1 MIANGWSRP
10 QPRVLGGAGS
20 MGFTW
25 DLEGCVSGGAPRDRA
40 CGRSGDSREGI
51 FRAARETIRVFAS
64 KAPSG
69 SVPLPLL
76 SRYNLVGRKVMAQ
89 QILS

>member
-1 MIANGWSRP
+1 MA
-10 QPRVLGGAGS
+10 GAGRNREFLAGRVPWGS
-20 MGFTW
+20 PW
-25 DLEGCVSGGAPRDRA
+25 VLERNIAGQAPRDRA
-40 CGRSGDSREGI
+40 CGRSGDSRERS
-51 FRAARETIRVFAS
+51 FRAARGTIRMFVS

-89 QILS
+89 HILS